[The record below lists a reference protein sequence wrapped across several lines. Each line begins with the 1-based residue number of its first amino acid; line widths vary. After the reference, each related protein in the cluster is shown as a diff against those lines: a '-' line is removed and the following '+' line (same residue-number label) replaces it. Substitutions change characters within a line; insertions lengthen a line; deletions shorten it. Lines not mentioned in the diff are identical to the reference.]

1 MKIGIISIFP
11 DMFAALDLGIPR
23 IAQEKQC
30 LSIECWNPRDFTT
43 DKHRTV
49 DDTPYGGG
57 PGMVMKVEPLQL
69 AINAARAALPKAAL
83 IYLSPQGDTLNHQA
97 VCEMK
102 LAEEIIFL
110 CGRYEGIDERLIEQ
124 EVDAEWSIGDYV
136 LSGGELAAM
145 VIIDAIARQL
155 PNVLGDESSAAEDS
169 FATGILDYPHY
180 TRPAEYAGKDV
191 PKVLLSGNH
200 AAIKAW
206 REQQALGRT
215 YLRRPDLLKTKT
227 LSKQQQAL
235 LDDFKK
241 NVDVS
246 NGNEPLL

>member
-200 AAIKAW
+200 AAIKTW

>member
-30 LSIECWNPRDFTT
+30 LSIECWNPRDFTA

>member
-11 DMFAALDLGIPR
+11 EMFVALNSGIPR

-30 LSIECWNPRDFTT
+30 LSIECWDPRDFTT
-43 DKHRTV
+43 DNHRTV

-57 PGMVMKVEPLQL
+57 PGMVMKVEPLQK
-69 AINAARAALPKAAL
+69 AINAARAALPEATL
-83 IYLSPQGDTLNHQA
+83 IYLSPQGEILNHNA
-97 VCEMK
+97 VCT
-102 LAEEIIFL
+102 LSQAEEIIFL

-145 VIIDAIARQL
+145 VIVDAIARQL
-155 PNVLGDESSAAEDS
+155 PNVLGDEASAAEDS
-169 FATGILDYPHY
+169 FATGLLDYPHY
-180 TRPAEYAGKDV
+180 TRPAEVTGLKV
-191 PKVLLSGNH
+191 PEVLLSGNH
-200 AAIKAW
+200 AAIKTW

-235 LDDFKK
+235 LDDFKE

-246 NGNEPLL
+246 NGK

>member
-1 MKIGIISIFP
+1 MKVGIISLFP
-11 DMFAALDLGIPR
+11 DMFTALDYGIPR

-43 DKHRTV
+43 DNHRTV

-57 PGMVMKVEPLQL
+57 PGMVMKIEPLQL
-69 AINAARAALPKAAL
+69 AINTAREALPKAAL
-83 IYLSPQGDTLNHQA
+83 IYLSPQGETLNHEA
-97 VCEMK
+97 VCTMS
-102 LAEEIIFL
+102 LTEEIIFL

-155 PNVLGDESSAAEDS
+155 PHVLGDDASAAEDS

-180 TRPAEYAGKDV
+180 TRPAEYAGKNV
-191 PKVLLSGNH
+191 PDVLLSGNH

-215 YLRRPDLLKTKT
+215 YLRRPDLLTTKT
-227 LSKQQQAL
+227 LSMQQQAL
-235 LDDFKK
+235 LDDFKE
-241 NVDVS
+241 NVDVT
-246 NGNEPLL
+246 NGI